1 MAGCYRKIL
10 YARDVVLVLGEC
22 SLLLLDQVINGGS
35 FMAKP
40 EAVTDSTFEEEVLK
54 SELPVL
60 VDFWADWCQPCKMI
74 APIVDELSEEY
85 DGRVKFMKVDV
96 DSNPQAPTNLGIRSI
111 PTLIVFKDGQPVEQ
125 IVGALPKAQ
134 LKRRLD
140 NALES
145 TPNS

>member
-1 MAGCYRKIL
+1 
-10 YARDVVLVLGEC
+10 
-22 SLLLLDQVINGGS
+22 
-35 FMAKP
+35 MAKP

>member
-1 MAGCYRKIL
+1 
-10 YARDVVLVLGEC
+10 
-22 SLLLLDQVINGGS
+22 
-35 FMAKP
+35 MAKP
-40 EAVTDSTFEEEVLK
+40 EAVTDSDFEEEVLK

-85 DGRVKFMKVDV
+85 DGKVKFMKVDV

-111 PTLIVFKDGQPVEQ
+111 PTLIVLKGGQPVEQ